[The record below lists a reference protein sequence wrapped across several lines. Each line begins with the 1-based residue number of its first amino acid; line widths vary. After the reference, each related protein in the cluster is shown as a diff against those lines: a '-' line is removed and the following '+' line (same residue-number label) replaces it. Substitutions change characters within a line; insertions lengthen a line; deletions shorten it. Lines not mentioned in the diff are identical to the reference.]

1 MRGKNPKGKIR
12 MKEFQLERSRG
23 KLHPMTIYSDTIK
36 IIEEMLKEE
45 GMEGK
50 FRDIL
55 YKKDFFPESF
65 FYQFIGYP
73 ENIFLYNENFAKNSD
88 KYE

>member
-1 MRGKNPKGKIR
+1 
-12 MKEFQLERSRG
+12 
-23 KLHPMTIYSDTIK
+23 MTIYSDTIK

-55 YKKDFFPESF
+55 YKKIFSQNHFFINLLDIQKIF
-65 FYQFIGYP
+65 FYIMRTLRKIVISM
-73 ENIFLYNENFAKNSD
+73 NDCKI
-88 KYE
+88 